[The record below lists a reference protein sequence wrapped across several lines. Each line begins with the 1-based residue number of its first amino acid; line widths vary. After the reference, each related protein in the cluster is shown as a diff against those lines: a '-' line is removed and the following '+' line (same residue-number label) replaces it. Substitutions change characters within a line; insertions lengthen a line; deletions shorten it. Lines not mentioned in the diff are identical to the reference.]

1 MFQTKVQNKEKLR
14 KYKTKK
20 TPERKLNKMEI
31 SNLPD
36 KGFKVM
42 IIRMLTE
49 LKRSMDERRENFK
62 KNILKNLKTNQN

>member
-1 MFQTKVQNKEKLR
+1 
-14 KYKTKK
+14 
-20 TPERKLNKMEI
+20 MEI

-42 IIRMLTE
+42 IIGMLTE

>member
-1 MFQTKVQNKEKLR
+1 MFQTKVQNKEKPR

-62 KNILKNLKTNQN
+62 KNI